1 MKKGMLIT
9 KNNIVSIK
17 VNKEAFSFDSHIN
30 YQKIVDTFSDFDL
43 ISVKHISKKC
53 IQLKLKRLDYT
64 HCEDISNGLNLFSIG
79 PKEVKDYCKITK
91 KNCLCLSECW
101 LPYAWSVI
109 RSKENFEIKHLTII
123 HIDDHSDLMSPLIS
137 YNGIWCTDLLTQQPV
152 KFDNPDSIKSAVKS
166 GAITIGSML
175 TPIINS
181 VENVKV
187 VHLKQDSI
195 KKMQFKMTF
204 ESVLDSTFYKKTHR
218 LNINYLPIITENQF
232 DKLYIKTSEISDLFS
247 LLDKHTKIL
256 LHIDMDY
263 FNNRF
268 NGSTSWKQDR
278 SFLHDPDLEIQKK
291 VMLILCNELGKL
303 NKTHHIDYVF
313 LGMSPSFYPVEFW
326 RSGLSFL
333 FQMLIDNGIDVRDIS
348 KFTK

>member
-1 MKKGMLIT
+1 MLIT
-9 KNNIVSIK
+9 KNDIVS
-17 VNKEAFSFDSHIN
+17 VNVNWEFFSSDSCIN
-30 YQKIVDTFSDFDL
+30 YQKIIDTFSDFDL
-43 ISVKHISKKC
+43 ISVKYIAKKC
-53 IQLKLKRLDYT
+53 MQLTLKRLDYT
-64 HCEDISNGLNLFSIG
+64 HCENISNALDLFSIV
-79 PKEVKDYCKITK
+79 PSEVKDYCKITK

-137 YNGIWCTDLLTQQPV
+137 YNGIWCKDLLTQQSV
-152 KFDNPDSIKSAVKS
+152 KFDNPNSIKSAVKS

-181 VENVKV
+181 VENVNV
-187 VHLKQDSI
+187 LHLKQDLI
-195 KKMQFKMTF
+195 KKTQFKMIF

-218 LNINYLPIITENQF
+218 LNINYLPIIPEKQVN
-232 DKLYIKTSEISDLFS
+232 KLYVKTSKISDLFS
-247 LLDKHTKIL
+247 LLDKNTKIL

-268 NGSTSWKQDR
+268 NGSTSWKQDS
-278 SFLHDPDLEIQKK
+278 SFLHDPNLEIQKK

-303 NKTHHIDYVF
+303 NKMHHIDYVF
-313 LGMSPSFYPVEFW
+313 IGVSPSFYPAEFW
-326 RSGLSFL
+326 KSGLSFL
-333 FQMLIDNGIDVRDIS
+333 FQMLINNGIDVRDIS